1 MNEYLLI
8 RLGAQAKEAID
19 WLVWSRSE
27 QEIIASGTL
36 AGAEELGQLQER
48 AGGRP
53 VIALVPAADL
63 LFREVT
69 LPGRGG
75 RQALK
80 ALPYLLEEEVASDV
94 DNLHLVVLEQQ
105 ANRVQ
110 LVAVDHDRMQQWL
123 AWLDAAG
130 LVAQRM
136 LPDVL
141 ALPLA
146 AEGWSAVALR
156 DIWLFRTSACSGMQ
170 AERSW
175 LAALLQGFD
184 PVPPITSYSPLP
196 ENVPGEWR
204 AAPAE
209 LPLRLLADGALAS
222 KLTLLSG
229 RYRRQPEWQ
238 RLLLPWR
245 KVGLAAA
252 VLLLLALG
260 NQMLYLQQLR
270 AEANAVRAQTVSL
283 YQQLFP
289 GERRVINPKTQMK
302 QHLKAADGKGSD
314 SSFVRQLMLLSPVFA
329 QVSAVKP
336 EQLRFD
342 ASRNEFRLQ
351 ATADSYQD
359 FDRFRQ
365 LAGEQ
370 FTVQPGDMKSEGGK
384 VQGVLLLRSKS

>member
-1 MNEYLLI
+1 M
-8 RLGAQAKEAID
+8 
-19 WLVWSRSE
+19 
-27 QEIIASGTL
+27 
-36 AGAEELGQLQER
+36 
-48 AGGRP
+48 
-53 VIALVPAADL
+53 
-63 LFREVT
+63 
-69 LPGRGG
+69 
-75 RQALK
+75 
-80 ALPYLLEEEVASDV
+80 PYLLEEEVASDV

-170 AERSW
+170 AESSW
-175 LAALLQGFD
+175 LAAALLQGFD

-260 NQMLYLQQLR
+260 NQVLYLQQLR
-270 AEANAVRAQTVSL
+270 AEARTSA
-283 YQQLFP
+283 P
-289 GERRVINPKTQMK
+289 RRSVDRI
-302 QHLKAADGKGSD
+302 
-314 SSFVRQLMLLSPVFA
+314 SSRYGGG
-329 QVSAVKP
+329 
-336 EQLRFD
+336 
-342 ASRNEFRLQ
+342 ASSIQRR
-351 ATADSYQD
+351 
-359 FDRFRQ
+359 R
-365 LAGEQ
+365 
-370 FTVQPGDMKSEGGK
+370 
-384 VQGVLLLRSKS
+384 